1 MTDTLL
7 LGQTLC
13 FSGDPF
19 KVPWTEVTSHR
30 RDGAVL
36 LRGGKIA
43 EVGSRAALCQANPPV
58 SYTHLTLPTILLV

>member
-19 KVPWTEVTSHR
+19 QAPWQDVTTHR

-36 LRGGKIA
+36 LRGGHIA
-43 EVGSRAALCQANPPV
+43 AVGARAALRQANP
-58 SYTHLTLPTILLV
+58 